1 MVVFGKSGFICGKWL
16 YSGKVVVFG
25 QNGCIWAK
33 VVVFG
38 QNGCTWAKVVV
49 SGQNGCIWAKVVAFW
64 QSVCY
69 LAKLLYLSNGV
80 VIGHSGCIRASDF
93 IKAKWL

>member
-16 YSGKVVVFG
+16 YSG
-25 QNGCIWAK
+25 K

-80 VIGHSGCIRASDF
+80 VIGQSGCIRASDF